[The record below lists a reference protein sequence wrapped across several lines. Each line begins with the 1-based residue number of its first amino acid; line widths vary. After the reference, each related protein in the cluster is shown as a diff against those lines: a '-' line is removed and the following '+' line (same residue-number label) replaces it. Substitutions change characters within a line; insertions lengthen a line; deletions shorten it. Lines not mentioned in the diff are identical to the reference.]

1 MTKKEDL
8 ELEKFEKETS
18 SIHKYLLTLSV
29 TVFGSSIALAN
40 GKDVNIFFIFG
51 EFLLFIS
58 SVLGVF
64 LLLSRLKNI
73 EFDYILS
80 LKQKKLDDKL
90 LKSCDNILKKNQSGL
105 LYSIFKKIKYE
116 NIFSVFIWTL
126 IFGMF
131 LIMFSLLFLQNIII
145 IHFH

>member
-1 MTKKEDL
+1 MTQKEDL

-40 GKDVNIFFIFG
+40 GKNINIFFIFG
-51 EFLLFIS
+51 EFLLFTS

-64 LLLSRLKNI
+64 LLLSRLKNV

-80 LKQKKLDDKL
+80 LKQKSLDDKL
-90 LKSCDNILKKNQSGL
+90 SKSCDNILKKNQSGL

-126 IFGMF
+126 ILGMF
-131 LIMFSLLFLQNIII
+131 LIMFSLFFL
-145 IHFH
+145 